1 MGAMANDS
9 AASYVDW
16 KEVVVSSE
24 KGRRE
29 VHYYLKR
36 YGGGADLVV
45 VGKEKSVRHMSY
57 YYAMK
62 DNKASLSNLKR
73 CSILKLRSRR
83 EVIDWLETILTGE
96 RADGYFGQFGDD
108 LECKLDLNNIKDAR
122 THSLSRYRTE
132 FMWIGS
138 PWTCRKRRSHYESFC
153 RNGVLISVQDFV
165 YVLAEEGKRLVAYLD
180 DMYEDPRGNKMVVV
194 RWFHRIDEVGF
205 VLPRNYNDREI
216 FFSLCL
222 QDLSVECVDG
232 QATVLSPEHY
242 EKFMN
247 KDSRMGLEPFVC
259 YRQFDNDDVKPFD
272 VTIIKG
278 YWKQELLM
286 QMSSPS
292 VLEPIDE
299 DREVKFSL
307 DDDTVGCRP
316 NKRIRLSKESEIF
329 SNPSN
334 KREQAEIPKV
344 CPGGSVDHEGNLK
357 IDSWKE
363 GCSLASLSKL
373 DDAMV
378 PNCGQYLTVGSRVEL
393 LSQDSGIRGCWFR
406 ALIIK
411 KHKDK
416 VKVQYQ
422 DVKDAIDDTKN
433 VEEWILASRLAT
445 PDVLAIRISGRA
457 IVRPTRLPDE
467 RNGSCVI
474 NVGSVVDAWWHD
486 GWWEGIVVK
495 NNSVNK
501 FHVYFPG
508 EKKEEIFSVSD
519 LRLSQEWIDNG
530 WKSIKDRP
538 EIILTLLKREMLL
551 SSNKDADVKQE
562 AGSFGK
568 GDFCPPVD
576 TNDLPKHV
584 SKFCGPTM
592 EIHDVK
598 MPNGLET
605 IRDLSK
611 DLLLTQLRWK
621 SSGKR
626 RRSRS
631 PIHKLRDV
639 SNCDYSGMHSFEK
652 FFVNPSLKFD
662 PDNCKYANDSHFNS
676 SVVSPMTSLVMS
688 R

>member
-9 AASYVDW
+9 TDSYVDW
-16 KEVVVSSE
+16 EEVVVSSE

-36 YGGGADLVV
+36 NGGGADLVV

-57 YYAMK
+57 FYAMK
-62 DNKASLSNLKR
+62 DNKALLSNFKR
-73 CSILKLRSRR
+73 FSILKLRSRR
-83 EVIDWLETILTGE
+83 EVIDWLKSILTGE
-96 RADGYFGQFGDD
+96 RADGYFGRFGDD
-108 LECKLDLNNIKDAR
+108 LECKLDLDNIKDAQ
-122 THSLSRYRTE
+122 TLCLSQYMTE

-138 PWTCRKRRSHYESFC
+138 PWTCRKRRRHYESFC
-153 RNGVLISVQDFV
+153 RNGVVISVQNFV
-165 YVLAEEGKRLVAYLD
+165 YVLAEEGKQLVAYLD
-180 DMYEDPRGNKMVVV
+180 DMFEDPRGNKMVVV

-205 VLPRNYNDREI
+205 ILPHNYNDREI

-242 EKFMN
+242 EKFMS
-247 KDSRMGLEPFVC
+247 KYSSMGLEPFVC

-278 YWKQELLM
+278 YWKQELLKE
-286 QMSSPS
+286 MSSPS

-299 DREVKFSL
+299 DWEVKFSL
-307 DDDTVGCRP
+307 GDDTVGCRP
-316 NKRIRLSKESEIF
+316 NKRIHLSKESEIF

-334 KREQAEIPKV
+334 KREQGGNLKV
-344 CPGGSVDHEGNLK
+344 CSGDSVDQKGNLK

-363 GCSLASLSKL
+363 GCSHASFSKL
-373 DDAMV
+373 DDAMLS
-378 PNCGQYLTVGSRVEL
+378 NCWQHLTVGSRVEL
-393 LSQDSGIRGCWFR
+393 LSEDSGVRGCWFR

-422 DVKDAIDDTKN
+422 DVKDAIDDSKN
-433 VEEWILASRLAT
+433 LEEWILASRLAT
-445 PDVLAIRISGRA
+445 PDILGIRISGRA
-457 IVRPTRLPDE
+457 IVRPTPLSDE
-467 RNGSCVI
+467 GSGSSVV

-486 GWWEGIVVK
+486 GWWEGIVIK

-501 FHVYFPG
+501 IHVYFPG
-508 EKKEEIFSVSD
+508 EKNEQIFSVFD
-519 LRLSQEWIDNG
+519 LRRSHEWIDNG
-530 WKSIKDRP
+530 WKNIKDRP
-538 EIILTLLKREMLL
+538 EVISTLLERETLL
-551 SSNKDADVKQE
+551 STNNDADVKME

-568 GDFCPPVD
+568 GDFSLPVD
-576 TNDLPKHV
+576 TYDLPKKA
-584 SKFCGPTM
+584 SEICGPM
-592 EIHDVK
+592 EIHDIK
-598 MPNGLET
+598 MLNDLET

-631 PIHKLRDV
+631 PVNKLLYV
-639 SNCDYSGMHSFEK
+639 ANGDYLGMHSFEK
-652 FFVNPSLKFD
+652 FLVNPSLKFD
-662 PDNCKYANDSHFNS
+662 PDDCKYSSDSHFNS
-676 SVVSPMTSLVMS
+676 SVVSSMTSLVMS

>member
-9 AASYVDW
+9 TASYVDW
-16 KEVVVSSE
+16 EEVMVSSE

-29 VHYYLKR
+29 FHYYLKR
-36 YGGGADLVV
+36 NDGGTDLVV
-45 VGKEKSVRHMSY
+45 VGKEKSARHMSY

-62 DNKASLSNLKR
+62 NNKALLSNLKR

-83 EVIDWLETILTGE
+83 EVIDWIESILTGE
-96 RADGYFGQFGDD
+96 QADGFFGRFGDD
-108 LECKLDLNNIKDAR
+108 LESKLELDSIKDAQ
-122 THSLSRYRTE
+122 TQSLCRYKTE
-132 FMWIGS
+132 FTWIGS
-138 PWTCRKRRSHYESFC
+138 PWTCRKRRRHYEAFC
-153 RNGVLISVQDFV
+153 RNGVVISVQDFV

-232 QATVLSPEHY
+232 HATVLSPEHY
-242 EKFMN
+242 EKFMI
-247 KDSRMGLEPFVC
+247 KDWRIVLEPFVC

-272 VTIIKG
+272 VTCVKG
-278 YWKQELLM
+278 YWKQELLKE
-286 QMSSPS
+286 MSSPS

-299 DREVKFSL
+299 DREVKFSIG
-307 DDDTVGCRP
+307 DDAVGWRP
-316 NKRIRLSKESEIF
+316 NKRIRWSKESEIF

-334 KREQAEIPKV
+334 KREHVENLEV
-344 CPGGSVDHEGNLK
+344 CSGASADHKGNLN
-357 IDSWKE
+357 IGFRKE
-363 GCSLASLSKL
+363 GCSHESLSKL
-373 DDAMV
+373 GDAMLS
-378 PNCGQYLTVGSRVEL
+378 NCRQYLTVGSRVEL

-416 VKVQYQ
+416 VKLQYQ

-433 VEEWILASRLAT
+433 LEEWILASRQAI
-445 PDVLAIRISGRA
+445 PDALGIRISGRA
-457 IVRPTRLPDE
+457 IVRPTPLSDE
-467 RNGSCVI
+467 RRGSCVV

-495 NNSVNK
+495 NNPVNK
-501 FHVYFPG
+501 VHVYFPG
-508 EKKEEIFSVSD
+508 EKKEQIFSVSD
-519 LRLSQEWIDNG
+519 LRRSQEWIGNG
-530 WKSIKDRP
+530 WKNIKNRP
-538 EIILTLLKREMLL
+538 EIISTLLEQETLL
-551 SSNKDADVKQE
+551 STNKDADVKLE
-562 AGSFGK
+562 AGPFGK
-568 GDFCPPVD
+568 GDFSLPVD
-576 TNDLPKHV
+576 TNDLPNKV
-584 SKFCGPTM
+584 SKICGPM
-592 EIHDVK
+592 VIHDIK
-598 MPNGLET
+598 MPNDLET

-611 DLLLTQLRWK
+611 DLLLTHLSWK

-631 PIHKLRDV
+631 SVHKLRYGA
-639 SNCDYSGMHSFEK
+639 NCDYSGMQSFEK
-652 FFVNPSLKFD
+652 SFVRPSLKFD
-662 PDNCKYANDSHFNS
+662 PDNCKYTNDSHFNP